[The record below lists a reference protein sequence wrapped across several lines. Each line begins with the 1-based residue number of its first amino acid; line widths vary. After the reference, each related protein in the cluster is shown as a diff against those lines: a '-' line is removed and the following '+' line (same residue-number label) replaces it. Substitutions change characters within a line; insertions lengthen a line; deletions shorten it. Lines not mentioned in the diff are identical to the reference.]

1 MDFYMYL
8 FLSAPAPSLLSAQL
22 LYQLRYCFLQE
33 DFHDCPGGSGEE
45 ITPQTGVPAVPSIVP
60 VSVLQEQQLWEKG

>member
-1 MDFYMYL
+1 MQPVHPAHC
-8 FLSAPAPSLLSAQL
+8 LSTHPSQEPPAPTTPTTGMVPPQSDS
-22 LYQLRYCFLQE
+22 
-33 DFHDCPGGSGEE
+33 CPGGSGEE